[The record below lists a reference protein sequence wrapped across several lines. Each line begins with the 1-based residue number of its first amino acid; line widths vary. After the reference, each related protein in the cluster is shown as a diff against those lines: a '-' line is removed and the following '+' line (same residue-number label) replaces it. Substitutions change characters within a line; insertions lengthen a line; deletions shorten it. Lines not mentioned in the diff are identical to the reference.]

1 MTEQT
6 ALQLNNQF
14 VSSLDN
20 EFKGDQGFY
29 RCRNCNTNLTSNS
42 PASQYQKQKLIQKVV
57 RVPQSLFTMNLGALS
72 TYQSPL
78 TQYQYVDIN
87 GAVYPVAPG
96 VNWNQMS
103 DRREP
108 HIQTVVTS
116 SGSAY
121 GGNSTKRSLVRN
133 RPGAMSPG
141 GTGVDIKHNSYDR
154 YLNRLKGKK
163 PLKRGLIPPTFG
175 QPIPF
180 NNAYPVYGNK
190 QMKLGIVNGC
200 NCFNTVDS
208 KLSLE
213 KKLYLEKEQYEIMN
227 VKFTF
232 NVGDYV
238 WAYKAGTENY
248 YKAII
253 ISISGGLY
261 NVKYTIDGSFGY
273 NLTGSQIKIYFDCD
287 KCGLNQSNEILY
299 KYYVN
304 GIIEGCNIP
313 ETIINTT
320 AI

>member
-1 MTEQT
+1 MTEQS
-6 ALQLNNQF
+6 ALQINHEFIN
-14 VSSLDN
+14 SLEGKDN
-20 EFKGDQGFY
+20 EGFY

-42 PASQYQKQKLIQKVV
+42 PATQYQIQKLIQKTV

-72 TYQSPL
+72 GYQRPL

-133 RPGAMSPG
+133 RPGEMSPG

-180 NNAYPVYGNK
+180 NNAEPVYGNK

-200 NCFNTVDS
+200 NCYSEASEPD
-208 KLSLE
+208 LE
-213 KKLYLEKEQYEIMN
+213 KKLYVDKEPYDILN
-227 VKFTF
+227 VKFQF
-232 NVGDYV
+232 QVGDYV
-238 WAYKAGTENY
+238 WALRFSDNNY
-248 YKAII
+248 YKAQII
-253 ISISGGLY
+253 LINNANSY
-261 NVKYTIDGSFGY
+261 NVRFVSDSLVENG
-273 NLTGSQIKIYFDCD
+273 LTRNQIKIYYDCSG
-287 KCGLNQSNEILY
+287 CGQTETEQLY
-299 KYYVN
+299 PYYVD
-304 GIIEGCNIP
+304 GV
-313 ETIINTT
+313 TT
-320 AI
+320 ACTVAGDVITFSGI